1 MENYNE
7 LMQVAQ
13 LLKTV
18 KVDGDFWVLMA
29 TCVGTIVKIAEAIKP
44 KEGEKNDAINNGA

>member
-1 MENYNE
+1 MDKYNE

-18 KVDGDFWVLMA
+18 RVDGDFWVLMA
-29 TCVGTIVKIAEAIKP
+29 TCVGTIVKVAEAINP
-44 KEGEKNDAINNGA
+44 KGEDNNDSINNGT